1 MPPALIAQVSKQS
14 PGSAN
19 EDLSRCI
26 EPIGRVMGLRLAMY
40 TELNNPTLTLPRN
53 FLDRA
58 IDSSKLEYNRET
70 VYVRE

>member
-1 MPPALIAQVSKQS
+1 
-14 PGSAN
+14 
-19 EDLSRCI
+19 
-26 EPIGRVMGLRLAMY
+26 MGLRLAMY
-40 TELNNPTLTLPRN
+40 TVLNNPTLTPLPWN